1 MNAIDP
7 AAPRCRCLRVLPRSR
22 GSWIVATEQ
31 AVLSEHATAT
41 EAENA
46 ALAGLRDGD
55 ELLVVDRCHR
65 RARPDPAHASSSPQ
79 ISRQGWATREHRSI
93 APRAPSRRREGPC
106 LPARAVVDYSQC
118 NCEKEGPRL

>member
-55 ELLVVDRCHR
+55 ELLVVDHYHRRHR

-79 ISRQGWATREHRSI
+79 ISRQG
-93 APRAPSRRREGPC
+93 
-106 LPARAVVDYSQC
+106 
-118 NCEKEGPRL
+118 